1 MEQFDFKYKAE
12 GGEPYTAIGNFTDS
26 TKIDTLFVGFGTNKQ
41 LKETSYYLGDVYSGN
56 CVCGHFDTGGGLNEP
71 ELIGRNHR
79 LYLSPE
85 TNELNLAFVV
95 KPSEQFS
102 FWLYDL

>member
-1 MEQFDFKYKAE
+1 
-12 GGEPYTAIGNFTDS
+12 
-26 TKIDTLFVGFGTNKQ
+26 
-41 LKETSYYLGDVYSGN
+41 
-56 CVCGHFDTGGGLNEP
+56 LNEP